1 VSHSSPAAPFFS
13 QKDSSILD
21 FYNGELNPAFE
32 KISESDLTFAMYY
45 APWDAESQAVRAEFE
60 LLASYYSNEVWIN
73 DINRSSCYNIYH
85 DSRLCLLLSTAGT
98 PLEIVDDIFQ
108 KCTTSLC

>member
-1 VSHSSPAAPFFS
+1 VYSSPPIVSHTLPALPFFNTNKES
-13 QKDSSILD
+13 QIID

-60 LLASYYSNEVWIN
+60 LLASYFANEVCFNIT
-73 DINRSSCYNIYH
+73 SSQC
-85 DSRLCLLLSTAGT
+85 
-98 PLEIVDDIFQ
+98 
-108 KCTTSLC
+108 

>member
-1 VSHSSPAAPFFS
+1 VSHTLPALPFFNINKES
-13 QKDSSILD
+13 QIID

-60 LLASYYSNEVWIN
+60 LLASYFANEVYFNIT
-73 DINRSSCYNIYH
+73 RSQY
-85 DSRLCLLLSTAGT
+85 
-98 PLEIVDDIFQ
+98 
-108 KCTTSLC
+108 

>member
-1 VSHSSPAAPFFS
+1 VHRSPPIVSHTLPALPFFNTKQS
-13 QKDSSILD
+13 QIID

-60 LLASYYSNEVWIN
+60 LLASYFANEV
-73 DINRSSCYNIYH
+73 
-85 DSRLCLLLSTAGT
+85 
-98 PLEIVDDIFQ
+98 
-108 KCTTSLC
+108 

>member
-1 VSHSSPAAPFFS
+1 MSHTLPAVPFFNTKQS
-13 QKDSSILD
+13 QIID

-60 LLASYYSNEVWIN
+60 LLASYFENEVYFQFTFI
-73 DINRSSCYNIYH
+73 
-85 DSRLCLLLSTAGT
+85 LC
-98 PLEIVDDIFQ
+98 
-108 KCTTSLC
+108 